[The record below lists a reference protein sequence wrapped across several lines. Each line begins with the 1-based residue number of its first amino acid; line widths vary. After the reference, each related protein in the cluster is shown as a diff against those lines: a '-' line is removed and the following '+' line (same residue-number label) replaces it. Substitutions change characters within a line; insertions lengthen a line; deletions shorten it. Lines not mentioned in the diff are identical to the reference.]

1 MNNLASRRFYNREAL
16 DNMEFKFPIFEEGEP
31 VTQEVPKTEETKKTM
46 FGTKDGTTYV
56 TKNDEDEI
64 VILKNAS
71 KSDQKFF
78 VEIKSS
84 NKTTI
89 TAVAKCSQTKNENE
103 FRLKFFK
110 TDKYQL
116 EGSMVLN
123 PKIISDI
130 QVLKNNYLRIVL
142 STKAL
147 TIG

>member
-1 MNNLASRRFYNREAL
+1 MSNYTRRFYNKEAL
-16 DNMEFKFPIFEEGEP
+16 KNMEFSFPIFEEDE
-31 VTQEVPKTEETKKTM
+31 TTSETPKLEDTKKTM
-46 FGTKDGTTYV
+46 FGTKQGTTYV

-64 VILKNAS
+64 IILKNVA
-71 KSDQKFF
+71 KKDEKFF

-103 FRLKFFK
+103 FKLKFFK
-110 TDKYQL
+110 TEKYQL
-116 EGSMVLN
+116 EGSMILT

-130 QVLKNNYLRIVL
+130 QVLKDNYLRIVL
-142 STKAL
+142 NTKAL

>member
-1 MNNLASRRFYNREAL
+1 MSNYTRRFYNREAL
-16 DNMEFKFPIFEEGEP
+16 DNMEFSFPIFEEDE
-31 VTQEVPKTEETKKTM
+31 TTLETPKLEDTKKTM
-46 FGTKDGTTYV
+46 FGTKQGTTYV

-64 VILKNAS
+64 IILKNVT
-71 KSDQKFF
+71 KKDEKFF

-103 FRLKFFK
+103 FKLKFFK
-110 TDKYQL
+110 TEKYQL
-116 EGSMVLN
+116 EGSMILT

-130 QVLKNNYLRIVL
+130 QVLKDNYLRIVL
-142 STKAL
+142 NTKAL

>member
-1 MNNLASRRFYNREAL
+1 MSNLTRRFYNREAL
-16 DNMEFKFPIFEEGEP
+16 DKMDFSFPIFEEGEP
-31 VTQEVPKTEETKKTM
+31 VTSETPKVDETKKTM
-46 FGTKDGTTYV
+46 FGTKENSTYV
-56 TKNDEDEI
+56 TKNDSDEI
-64 VILKNAS
+64 IILKNAS

-89 TAVAKCSQTKNENE
+89 TAVAKCSQTKNDNE
-103 FRLKFFK
+103 FKLKFFK
-110 TDKYQL
+110 TEKYQL
-116 EGSMVLN
+116 EGTMLLT

>member
-1 MNNLASRRFYNREAL
+1 MSNLTRRFYNKEAL
-16 DNMEFKFPIFEEGEP
+16 EKMDFSFPIFEEGEP
-31 VTQEVPKTEETKKTM
+31 ITEETPKTEETKKTM
-46 FGTKDGTTYV
+46 FGTKHGTTYV

-89 TAVAKCSQTKNENE
+89 KAVAKCSQTKNENE

-116 EGSMVLN
+116 EGSMLLT